1 MENTNTAGSRFLML
15 LKKYIVENNRRI
27 LLSFGALFA
36 VLALCGFLG
45 GVISAGGNIQLGQFL
60 YPLLM
65 STLGMVGASVMFSE
79 MKSKQGR
86 TSLLMEPA
94 NAIEKFIV
102 RWLVWVVASML
113 LFWPAF
119 EVAELMRR
127 LGTALVH
134 GHFIPMQFAEFR
146 MFNGCNTMAQ
156 GYMLIS
162 AGYLCTQSFFVLGA
176 ILWPRLSFIKT
187 IIATWVLQ
195 SVAMV
200 AFVAGLNIAEDMLEN
215 INMLKFSSEINDNF
229 IFYTI
234 IVASVLTTLVNWTL
248 TWMRLRESD
257 NI

>member
-134 GHFIPMQFAEFR
+134 GNFIPMS
-146 MFNGCNTMAQ
+146 
-156 GYMLIS
+156 S
-162 AGYLCTQSFFVLGA
+162 AGIRHMDLDMGECCLLLVCGYLCTQSFFVLGA